1 VVRSDVRERGDA
13 NARWSV
19 SWDPI
24 GDFLMRTAMVP
35 DALKNVRPEQ
45 RQQVRKMLC
54 MRVLETN
61 DADFAN
67 TSRLFCVRANFR
79 PEPG

>member
-1 VVRSDVRERGDA
+1 MTLT
-13 NARWSV
+13 
-19 SWDPI
+19 PY
-24 GDFLMRTAMVP
+24 

>member
-1 VVRSDVRERGDA
+1 MTLT
-13 NARWSV
+13 
-19 SWDPI
+19 PY
-24 GDFLMRTAMVP
+24 

-67 TSRLFCVRANFR
+67 TSRLFSVRANFR

>member
-35 DALKNVRPEQ
+35 HQVGEANYDIDAIRCIEKCKTGAAATGP
-45 RQQVRKMLC
+45 
-54 MRVLETN
+54 
-61 DADFAN
+61 
-67 TSRLFCVRANFR
+67 
-79 PEPG
+79 